1 MGMDAS
7 KAEPLHM
14 SRILLPKQ
22 SLDLFSPNSDDIH
35 E

>member
-1 MGMDAS
+1 MGMAAS

-14 SRILLPKQ
+14 SRIFLPKQ
-22 SLDLFSPNSDDIH
+22 SLDLFSLNSDDTH